1 MISCGEGG
9 VEGTGLRVGGDG
21 RGSGRTT
28 TVRNGRQF
36 RAEQC
41 DRFCPIS
48 NLNGTVRLKIVNLK

>member
-1 MISCGEGG
+1 MRRGGGG
-9 VEGTGLRVGGDG
+9 VEGTEG
-21 RGSGRTT
+21 RGSGRTI

>member
-1 MISCGEGG
+1 MISCGEGS
-9 VEGTGLRVGGDG
+9 VEGTGLRVGGEG

-48 NLNGTVRLKIVNLK
+48 NLNGTDRLKIVNLK

>member
-9 VEGTGLRVGGDG
+9 GGVEGTEG
-21 RGSGRTT
+21 RGSGRTI